1 MAAGSVVDY
10 LNSRRQNSS
19 FSARKK
25 LAEQYG
31 ISGYTGT
38 AAQNTN
44 LLNKLQET
52 GPGAPAAPSPASSL
66 PYPTVAPGDGRR
78 AATIVQGGGS
88 SSRNQGPGVSGGPG
102 VRDDDILE
110 EDSGSDYLSGYRY
123 RSFSPSDR
131 TERYYEK
138 LMDLE
143 DSKPGDYQSRWQG
156 DIDTIVESIMN
167 REKFKTDDV
176 FDSDLYKT
184 YREQYLQNG
193 QKAMRDAAGN
203 AQGMAGGYGSTY
215 AIAAGQQAYDNYLS
229 QLGDKTLDLY
239 DRVYNEYLQEGMEM
253 YNQLSMLNN
262 QDSVEYGRYRDQV
275 ADYYNDLGYYSSR
288 YDSEYNKDFG
298 EWQADNAAQQW
309 AEEYAYRKTQDELAQ
324 QNWQTEFDYQKE
336 QDAYARQLQQ
346 EQLALQAA
354 RSSSGGGGR
363 RSSGSGRASS
373 GQADYSDGELVS
385 FAKDLLNEKD
395 SRNGSVSRE
404 YYTNDA
410 STVRDILIQYAGVD
424 ERTASAAVAEAQKS
438 SRNKTDNS
446 YTYRKAR

>member
-10 LNSRRQNSS
+10 LNSKRQNSS

-38 AAQNTN
+38 AAQNTS
-44 LLNKLQET
+44 LLNKLQGT
-52 GPGAPAAPSPASSL
+52 GTGAPAAPSQTSSL
-66 PYPTVAPGDGRR
+66 PYTTVAPGDGRR

-88 SSRNQGPGVSGGPG
+88 SRSGGPG
-102 VRDDDILE
+102 ESGGPGGRDDDILE
-110 EDSGSDYLSGYRY
+110 EDSRSDYLTGYRY
-123 RSFSPSDR
+123 GNFSPSER
-131 TERYYEK
+131 TGRYYEK

-143 DSKPGDYQSRWQG
+143 DSKPGEYQSRWQG
-156 DIDTIVESIMN
+156 DIDTIVSNILN

-184 YREQYLQNG
+184 YREQFLQNG

-203 AQGMAGGYGSTY
+203 AEGMTGGYGSTY
-215 AIAAGQQAYDNYLS
+215 AVAAGQQAYDNYMS
-229 QLGDKTLDLY
+229 QLGDKTLDIY

-262 QDSVEYGRYRDQV
+262 QDNLEYGRYRDQV

-298 EWQADNAAQQW
+298 EWQADQAAQQW
-309 AEEYAYRKTQDELAQ
+309 AEEYAYRKTQDALAQ

-346 EQLALQAA
+346 EQLALQYA
-354 RSSSGGGGR
+354 RSSGGGGGGR
-363 RSSGSGRASS
+363 RSSGSGKSSS
-373 GQADYSDGELVS
+373 GQGDYSNKELVS

-395 SRNGSVSRE
+395 SRSGSVSKE

-410 STVRDILIQYAGVD
+410 STVRDILIQYTGID
-424 ERTASAAVAEAQKS
+424 EKTARETVAEAQRNSK
-438 SRNKTDNS
+438 NKTDNS
-446 YTYRKAR
+446 YTYRKPR